1 MFVPHFS
8 VRLILE
14 INLFTKQGNMD
25 LKSSVC
31 NQKRFQVKNGFFWL
45 HCVQYHIAGLLAKR
59 RCLTLPEELP
69 IIYLWLFEGI
79 EHVAELAVLES
90 KHAFR
95 LVRAVSL
102 VRFSGRNQDERAK
115 IIHECER

>member
-1 MFVPHFS
+1 MRTVINSIIIDLF
-8 VRLILE
+8 LGNALE
-14 INLFTKQGNMD
+14 IF
-25 LKSSVC
+25 
-31 NQKRFQVKNGFFWL
+31 RP

-95 LVRAVSL
+95 LARAVSL
-102 VRFSGRNQDERAK
+102 VRFSGRNQDERAR

>member
-1 MFVPHFS
+1 MIDLFLGNANVA
-8 VRLILE
+8 LE
-14 INLFTKQGNMD
+14 
-25 LKSSVC
+25 
-31 NQKRFQVKNGFFWL
+31 FFWP
-45 HCVQYHIAGLLAKR
+45 HYVQYHIAGLLAKR

-102 VRFSGRNQDERAK
+102 VRFSGRNQDERAR

>member
-1 MFVPHFS
+1 MIDLFLGNANVA
-8 VRLILE
+8 LE
-14 INLFTKQGNMD
+14 
-25 LKSSVC
+25 
-31 NQKRFQVKNGFFWL
+31 FFWP
-45 HCVQYHIAGLLAKR
+45 HYVQYHIAGLLAKR

-95 LVRAVSL
+95 LVRAVS
-102 VRFSGRNQDERAK
+102 
-115 IIHECER
+115 